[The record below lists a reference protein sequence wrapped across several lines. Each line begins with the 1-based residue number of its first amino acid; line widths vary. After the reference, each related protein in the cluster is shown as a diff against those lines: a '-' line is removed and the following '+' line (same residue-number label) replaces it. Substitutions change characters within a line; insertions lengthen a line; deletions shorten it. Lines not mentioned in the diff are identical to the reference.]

1 MFIIIIVRKVNT
13 SGILQ
18 EGQLQLR
25 EKDKQTLCQE
35 LRRKEANLAEADQIL
50 RRKDREIQTMKEQVW
65 LFVIGARNQQVIEV
79 TLVAGI
85 KDIAG

>member
-1 MFIIIIVRKVNT
+1 MRKVNT

-35 LRRKEANLAEADQIL
+35 LRRKEAKLAEADQIL
-50 RRKDREIQTMKEQVW
+50 SRKEQEIQIMKEQVW